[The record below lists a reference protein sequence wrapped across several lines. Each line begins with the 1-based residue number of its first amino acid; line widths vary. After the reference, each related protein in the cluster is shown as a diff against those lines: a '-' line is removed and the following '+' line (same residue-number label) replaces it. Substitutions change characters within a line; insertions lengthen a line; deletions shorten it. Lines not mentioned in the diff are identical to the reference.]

1 MDVILNASTILLA
14 AVCIGGALI
23 YVAASWKGVRPAAVM
38 AKVAASTS
46 FVAIALVNGA
56 AATAYGWA
64 VLAALI
70 FSWLGDM
77 LLLSRKS
84 MIFLTGM
91 ATFFIAHVAFS
102 AACAMRPVSIG
113 IFAAG
118 LAATGLFGVLILKW
132 LWPFLLGP
140 HRFAVPVYLAAVMVM
155 VSLAIAASVAEL
167 PAVVAVGAVAFA
179 LSDVSVARDRFIER
193 DVINKAWGLPLY
205 YLAQVIFAASVAGSR

>member
-1 MDVILNASTILLA
+1 MVLNPPTIMLA
-14 AVCIGGALI
+14 AVCLGGALI

-64 VLAALI
+64 ILAALI

-102 AACAMRPVSIG
+102 AAFAMKPVSIG

-118 LAATGLFGVLILKW
+118 LAATGVFGAVILRW
-132 LWPFLLGP
+132 LWPFLRGP
-140 HRFAVPVYLAAVMVM
+140 YRFAVPLYLAAIMVM
-155 VSLAIAASVAEL
+155 VSLAVAASVAAL
-167 PAVVAVGAVAFA
+167 PPIVALGAVAFA
-179 LSDVSVARDRFIER
+179 LSDISVARDRFIER
-193 DVINKAWGLPLY
+193 DVFNKAWGLPLY
-205 YLAQVIFAASVAGSR
+205 YLAQVIFAISVAGSR